1 MSPSQA
7 QTTKETRMVVRPTA
21 SIIPTMA
28 PDDMSRATELAFTD
42 GDWLGDALPPDDFAA
57 SNLADAEL
65 EGAGVWT
72 AAAIGL
78 EDVPEAAP
86 GPFVGLRGVLE

>member
-1 MSPSQA
+1 
-7 QTTKETRMVVRPTA
+7 MVVRPTA
-21 SIIPTMA
+21 NIIPTTA

-42 GDWLGDALPPDDFAA
+42 GDWLGDALPPTDDFAA
-57 SNLADAEL
+57 SCLAGAEL
-65 EGAGVWT
+65 EGEGVWT

-86 GPFVGLRGVLE
+86 GLFVGLRGVLE